1 MKRLPVLMAVV
12 GLLLFAS
19 SAFGQ
24 TVVPMTFS
32 GWDGQGWDGG
42 GTGFYYGSVNG
53 TPVGPGYSSPGY
65 LCDDFNDEIYIP
77 VSWKANAFNVSTV
90 LANWGTYGSDV
101 LFGGSFAGYN
111 NVGQTGY
118 LEMAILAEASFSGTL
133 GNIFAGATA
142 NDVSAVLWCI
152 TGGPGASAC
161 SQGNMSAASWALWQ
175 YVLNNH
181 SGVSLSQFANLWLY
195 VPING
200 SQSQGGQPQEM
211 WGDVPVPEGGAAFM
225 YLLLAGV
232 SCFGAMF
239 FRSRKQSSRP
249 GMA

>member
-12 GLLLFAS
+12 GLLLFAY

-24 TVVPMTFS
+24 TVVPMTFT
-32 GWDGQGWDGG
+32 GWDGDSWDNG

-53 TPVGPGYSSPGY
+53 TAVGPGNSSPGY
-65 LCDDFNDEIYIP
+65 FCDDFNDEIYIP
-77 VSWKANAFNVSTV
+77 ESWQAHAFQVST
-90 LANWGTYGSDV
+90 LLENWSTYSSDV
-101 LFGGSFAGYN
+101 LFGGAFSGYN

-118 LEMAILAEASFSGTL
+118 LEMAILVEASFSGTL

-142 NDVSAVLWCI
+142 NDISAALWCI
-152 TGGPGASAC
+152 TGGPGSAC

-181 SGVSLSQFANLWLY
+181 NGVSLSQFANLWLY

-211 WGDVPVPEGGAAFM
+211 WGNVAVPEGGDAWM

-232 SCFGAMF
+232 TCFGAMF
-239 FRSRKQSSRP
+239 YSRSQRTKRV
-249 GMA
+249 MA